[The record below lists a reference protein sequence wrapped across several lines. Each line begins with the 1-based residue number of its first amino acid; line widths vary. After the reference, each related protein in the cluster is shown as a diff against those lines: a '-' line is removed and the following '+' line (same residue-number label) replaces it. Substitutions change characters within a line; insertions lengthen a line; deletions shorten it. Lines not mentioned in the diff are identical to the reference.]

1 MEKTGETIKMC
12 DMSSEISTKVFE
24 MLNPDKVTVTKTSH
38 SSSYSRVIFINDEVH
53 SSDLLYPEG
62 WVERFGY
69 FTNCGNATGSMY
81 ELAKIYE
88 KGQLVNE
95 LSIYVLMRIYCFGRP
110 QIMKRLGIEIKLENR
125 ETVIYMNGN
134 RIEEKDL
141 QSKQASIAVSKV
153 SNIADNTK
161 LYEFGKKLI
170 DEYRKDYN
178 IILSSRDIVKM
189 YPDVTKHI
197 FIDASIEERT
207 NRKYMQYNK
216 EIPKEQIKE
225 MIQTRD
231 ELQEKSGYYKIY
243 PQTKIIDVTN
253 CKNAKE
259 SAKKVLENIKEVVK
273 SGI

>member
-1 MEKTGETIKMC
+1 MKNIVIGIEG
-12 DMSSEISTKVFE
+12 
-24 MLNPDKVTVTKTSH
+24 TVGAGKTSIC
-38 SSSYSRVIFINDEVH
+38 RE
-53 SSDLLYPEG
+53 LLNYIENSIILHG
-62 WVERFGY
+62 GEIYRAIVYG
-69 FTNCGNATGSMY
+69 MMQ
-81 ELAKIYE
+81 AKIKNTQNLDAFE
-88 KGQLVNE
+88 
-95 LSIYVLMRIYCFGRP
+95 
-110 QIMKRLGIEIKLENR
+110 IMKKLGIEIKLENR

-134 RIEEKDL
+134 RIGEKDL

-161 LYEFGKKLI
+161 LYEFGKSLI
-170 DEYRKDYN
+170 DEYRKNYN

-189 YPDVTKHI
+189 YPDVTKHF

-253 CKNAKE
+253 CKNVKE
-259 SAKKVLENIKEVVK
+259 SAQKVLENIKEVVK

>member
-1 MEKTGETIKMC
+1 MENIVIGIEG
-12 DMSSEISTKVFE
+12 
-24 MLNPDKVTVTKTSH
+24 TVGAGKTSIC
-38 SSSYSRVIFINDEVH
+38 RE
-53 SSDLLYPEG
+53 LLNSIDNSIILHGGEIYRAIVYG
-62 WVERFGY
+62 MMK
-69 FTNCGNATGSMY
+69 T
-81 ELAKIYE
+81 KIKNTE
-88 KGQLVNE
+88 NLDAFE
-95 LSIYVLMRIYCFGRP
+95 
-110 QIMKRLGIEIKLENR
+110 IMKKLGIEVRLENR

-134 RIEEKDL
+134 KIDEKDL

-153 SNIADNTK
+153 SNVANNTK

-189 YPDVTKHI
+189 YPDVTKHF

-225 MIQTRD
+225 IIQARD

-243 PQTKIIDVTN
+243 PQTQIIDVTN
-253 CKNAKE
+253 CKNVKE
-259 SAKKVLENIKEVVK
+259 SAQKVLERILGGSKKWNIKIK
-273 SGI
+273 N

>member
-1 MEKTGETIKMC
+1 MENIVIGIEG
-12 DMSSEISTKVFE
+12 
-24 MLNPDKVTVTKTSH
+24 TVGSGKTSIC
-38 SSSYSRVIFINDEVH
+38 RE
-53 SSDLLYPEG
+53 LLNYIDNSIILHGGEIYRAIVYG
-62 WVERFGY
+62 
-69 FTNCGNATGSMY
+69 MMQ
-81 ELAKIYE
+81 AKIKNTQNLDAFE
-88 KGQLVNE
+88 
-95 LSIYVLMRIYCFGRP
+95 
-110 QIMKRLGIEIKLENR
+110 IMKKLGIEIKLEDR
-125 ETVIYMNGN
+125 ETVIYMNDKKIN
-134 RIEEKDL
+134 EKDL
-141 QSKQASIAVSKV
+141 QSKKASIAVSKV
-153 SNIADNTK
+153 SNVADNTK

-189 YPDVTKHI
+189 YPDVTKHF

-259 SAKKVLENIKEVVK
+259 SAQKVLENIKEVVK

>member
-1 MEKTGETIKMC
+1 MENIVIGIEG
-12 DMSSEISTKVFE
+12 
-24 MLNPDKVTVTKTSH
+24 TVGSGKTSIC
-38 SSSYSRVIFINDEVH
+38 RE
-53 SSDLLYPEG
+53 LLNYIDNSIILHGGEIYRAIVYG
-62 WVERFGY
+62 
-69 FTNCGNATGSMY
+69 MMQ
-81 ELAKIYE
+81 AKIKNTQNLDAFE
-88 KGQLVNE
+88 
-95 LSIYVLMRIYCFGRP
+95 
-110 QIMKRLGIEIKLENR
+110 IMKNLGIEIKLEDR
-125 ETVIYMNGN
+125 ETIIYINDKKIN
-134 RIEEKDL
+134 EKDL
-141 QSKQASIAVSKV
+141 QSRQASIAVSKV
-153 SNIADNTK
+153 SNVADNTK

-170 DEYRKDYN
+170 DKYRKDHN

-189 YPDVTKHI
+189 YPDVTKHF

-259 SAKKVLENIKEVVK
+259 SAQKVLENIKEVVK